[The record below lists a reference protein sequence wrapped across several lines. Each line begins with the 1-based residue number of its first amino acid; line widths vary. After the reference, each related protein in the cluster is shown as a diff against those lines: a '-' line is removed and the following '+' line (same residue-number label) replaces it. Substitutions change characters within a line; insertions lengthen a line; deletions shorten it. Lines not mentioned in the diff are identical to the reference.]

1 MSLFLLAVCGMG
13 VGTGVA
19 LALLVLYPARP
30 ALGEALAAP
39 NRPAAPPRQAPG
51 SAIQKAGFPAVP
63 LLSALGLPRAS
74 TRADLTALDRP
85 AEIHLA
91 QQAGLGL
98 LGLIAGPVYALAL
111 SVISVKVPV
120 LLLALGTLV
129 LAAAGF
135 TLPSQIAHTEAGKL
149 REQIRYAT
157 SALLDLVAVMLAA
170 GAGQEEAFALAASTG
185 TGPGHDQ
192 LRAALAAAR
201 TTHAPVWDS
210 LRELGARTG
219 VRELTEL
226 AATSSL
232 AGTEGARIRAT
243 LATKAASLRARL
255 LSAAEAKAASATE
268 RMGLPTVL
276 LMAGFLVFTC
286 YPALAKV
293 MDSL

>member
-1 MSLFLLAVCGMG
+1 MNLFLLAMCGAG
-13 VGTGVA
+13 LGTG
-19 LALLVLYPARP
+19 LALTVLILYPARP
-30 ALGEALAAP
+30 TLAEALAAP
-39 NRPAAPPRQAPG
+39 NRPPAPPRPALR
-51 SAIQKAGFPAVP
+51 SVIQKAGSPAVP
-63 LLSALGLPRAS
+63 VLQSLGLPRAR

-85 AEIHLA
+85 VQIHLA

-98 LGLIAGPVYALAL
+98 LGLVAGPVYVPTLGL
-111 SVISVKVPV
+111 FGVKIPPMLFAVV
-120 LLLALGTLV
+120 TAA

-135 TLPSQIAHTEAGKL
+135 TLPSRLTHAEAERL

-157 SALLDLVAVMLAA
+157 SALLDLVSVMLAA
-170 GAGQEEAFALAASTG
+170 GAGQEEAFTLAAATG

-201 TTHAPVWDS
+201 TTHAPVWAY
-210 LRELGARTG
+210 LNELGTRTG

-243 LATKAASLRARL
+243 LTAKSASLRARL
-255 LSAAEAKAASATE
+255 LSTAEAQAASATE
-268 RMGLPTVL
+268 RMGMPTVL
-276 LMAGFLVFTC
+276 LMAGFLIFTC

>member
-1 MSLFLLAVCGMG
+1 MSLVLLALCGAG
-13 VGTGVA
+13 VGTG
-19 LALLVLYPARP
+19 LALTALILYPARP

-39 NRPAAPPRQAPG
+39 NRTPAAPRPAPG
-51 SAIQKAGFPAVP
+51 SVIQKAGSPVVP
-63 LLSALGLPRAS
+63 LLTSLGLPRAR

-85 AEIHLA
+85 VEIHLA

-98 LGLIAGPVYALAL
+98 LGLVAGPVYALAL
-111 SVISVKVPV
+111 GLVGVKLPAM
-120 LLLALGTLV
+120 LLALGTLA

-135 TLPSQIAHTEAGKL
+135 ILPSQLARTDAAKL

-170 GAGQEEAFALAASTG
+170 GAGQEEAFTLAASTG

-192 LRAALAAAR
+192 LRSALAAAH

-210 LRELGARTG
+210 LNELGTRTG

-243 LATKAASLRARL
+243 LTTKAASLRARL
-255 LSAAEAKAASATE
+255 LSTAEAKAASATE